1 MSTGG
6 TTNYAMNLTASG
18 SFLRAHGN
26 GDGSAGVY
34 EVEPPAAG
42 EGERWAGWTHTEHPA
57 TVEASSESRE
67 IECGRSV
74 SSSSEILKQV
84 ST

>member
-26 GDGSAGVY
+26 GDGSAVSMRLSR
-34 EVEPPAAG
+34 PPRVMAG
-42 EGERWAGWTHTEHPA
+42 AGRLDA
-57 TVEASSESRE
+57 YRASSYCR
-67 IECGRSV
+67 GLV
-74 SSSSEILKQV
+74 
-84 ST
+84 